1 VHIPTLLAGLVTRE
15 RGGGML
21 GLSAGDGHKYELLR
35 TILKRHF
42 HSDDGH
48 LIETIRSEAEFVDL
62 QSGELLFRQG
72 ERSDDVY
79 FLLSGRLRAHTEDG
93 GKRTILGEIGRGETV
108 GELALFTDEP
118 RSASI
123 VALRNSALVKV
134 TRRQVERAFAVSPPI
149 ALQMTRTIIE
159 RFRRSERQ
167 RAAPIIPVNV
177 CLLPI
182 SSGIDA
188 AAFARDIR
196 AARDQDHTAIA
207 IIDPPEIG
215 RRFGAN
221 PARDAVADY
230 IDDVEARSKAVY
242 LVTDGT
248 ESDWTR
254 LCLQHSD
261 EVVLLADA
269 KQDPRLAAVEQR
281 YLTGE
286 TPVSVARQTLM
297 LLHDVDTRSPR
308 GTARWLSA
316 RPSVRHFHIRPK
328 LPRDSRRAAR
338 IISGKAIGIVFSGGG
353 AKGFA
358 HVGVIKALED
368 AGIEIDFVG
377 GTSIGAIM
385 GMCLAMD
392 QSADAVSRMVH
403 KAFLGHPKGN
413 ITGDYNLVPLVSLIK
428 GRRSH
433 GAMAQAIQDA
443 AGDDIDAEDTWKTFF
458 VIASDFSTGTEAVL
472 DRGGLARNVIASYA
486 IPGAL
491 PPVFIGGHMLFD
503 GGTFNN
509 FPVDVM
515 ARTGAGQIIGVDLSS
530 DRSRKFEID
539 RVPGTIAHLRDMLRP
554 RKQRRYRLPS
564 VPETMT
570 TSSFISSLSKQKTMR
585 KFADLLFQP
594 NIERV
599 GLLEWKRYHDIVA
612 AGYDHATQL
621 LATESTGKL
630 GAFARQPK
638 PPQTSGL
645 GQLAAP
651 PLMRAE

>member
-1 VHIPTLLAGLVTRE
+1 
-15 RGGGML
+15 
-21 GLSAGDGHKYELLR
+21 
-35 TILKRHF
+35 
-42 HSDDGH
+42 
-48 LIETIRSEAEFVDL
+48 LIEAIRSEAEFVAL

-72 ERSDDVY
+72 DRSDDVY
-79 FLLSGRLRAHTEDG
+79 FLLSGRLRAYTEDG
-93 GKRTILGEIGRGETV
+93 SKRTILGEIGRGETV

-123 VALRNSALVKV
+123 VALRNSAFVKV
-134 TRRQVERAFAVSPPI
+134 TRRQVECAFAVSPQI

-167 RAAPIIPVNV
+167 RPAPNIPVNV

-182 SSGIDA
+182 SSGVDA
-188 AAFARDIR
+188 AAFAHGIR
-196 AARDQDHTAIA
+196 EARDTDHAAIA
-207 IIDPPEIG
+207 IIDPPDIG

-221 PARDAVADY
+221 PALEQVADY

-269 KQDPRLAAVEQR
+269 KQDHGLTAVERR
-281 YLTGE
+281 YLAGDA
-286 TPVSVARQTLM
+286 PVSVARQTLM
-297 LLHDVDTRSPR
+297 LLHDTETRSPR
-308 GTARWLSA
+308 GTSRWLSA
-316 RPSVRHFHIRPK
+316 RPSVRHFHVRPK
-328 LPRDSRRAAR
+328 LPRDMRRAAR
-338 IISGKAIGIVFSGGG
+338 IVSGQAIGIVFSGGG

-358 HVGVIKALED
+358 HVGVMKALED
-368 AGIEIDFVG
+368 AGIESDFVG

-385 GMCLAMD
+385 GMGLAMD
-392 QSADAVSRMVH
+392 QSAEAVSRMVH

-413 ITGDYNLVPLVSLIK
+413 ITGDYNFVPLVSLIK

-433 GAMAQAIQDA
+433 GAMAQAIEHA
-443 AGDDIDAEDTWKTFF
+443 TGDDIDTEDTWKTFF
-458 VIASDFSTGTEAVL
+458 VIASDFSAGTEAVL
-472 DRGGLARNVIASYA
+472 DRGNLARNVIASYA

-515 ARTGAGQIIGVDLSS
+515 ARLGAGQIIGVDLSD
-530 DRSRKFEID
+530 DRGRKFEID
-539 RVPGTIAHLRDMLRP
+539 RIPGTIAHLRDMLRP

-564 VPETMT
+564 VPETLV

-599 GLLEWKRYHDIVA
+599 GLLDWKRFHDIVA
-612 AGYDHATQL
+612 AGYDHARQR
-621 LATESTGKL
+621 LATEPSSRVWLATQCDRTGPGHTAEQRAVRAL
-630 GAFARQPK
+630 GRTIFAEQ
-638 PPQTSGL
+638 
-645 GQLAAP
+645 AD
-651 PLMRAE
+651 

>member
-1 VHIPTLLAGLVTRE
+1 
-15 RGGGML
+15 ML
-21 GLSAGDGHKYELLR
+21 GTNGGDGHKYELLR

-42 HSDDGH
+42 HSDDDH
-48 LIETIRSEAEFVDL
+48 LIETIRSEAKFTDL

-79 FLLSGRLRAHTEDG
+79 FLLSGRLRAYTEDG
-93 GKRTILGEIGRGETV
+93 SKRTILGEIGRGETV

-134 TRRQVERAFAVSPPI
+134 TRRQVERAFAVSPRI

-167 RAAPIIPVNV
+167 RPAPNIPVNV

-188 AAFARDIR
+188 VAFAHGIRTTRDE
-196 AARDQDHTAIA
+196 DQTAIS
-207 IIDPPEIG
+207 IIDPVEIG
-215 RRFGAN
+215 RRFGA
-221 PARDAVADY
+221 DAALEQLADY

-261 EVVLLADA
+261 EVVLLVDA
-269 KQDPRLAAVEQR
+269 KQDPGLTAVEKR
-281 YLTGE
+281 YLAGDA
-286 TPVSVARQTLM
+286 PVSVARQTLM
-297 LLHDVDTRSPR
+297 LLHDIETRSPR
-308 GTARWLSA
+308 GTARWLSE

-328 LPRDSRRAAR
+328 LQRDLRRAAR

-358 HVGVIKALED
+358 HVGVMKALED
-368 AGIEIDFVG
+368 AGIEIDFIG

-392 QSADAVSRMVH
+392 QSAEAVSRMVH

-413 ITGDYNLVPLVSLIK
+413 ITGDYNFVPLVSLIK

-443 AGDDIDAEDTWKTFF
+443 AGDEIDSEDTWKTFF
-458 VIASDFSTGTEAVL
+458 VIASDFSAGTEAVL
-472 DRGGLARNVIASYA
+472 DRGNLARNVIASYA

-515 ARTGAGQIIGVDLSS
+515 ARMGAGQIIGVDLSS

-554 RKQRRYRLPS
+554 RKKRRYRLPS
-564 VPETMT
+564 VPETLT

-599 GLLEWKRYHDIVA
+599 GLLEWKRYDDIVA
-612 AGYDHATQL
+612 AGYDHARQL
-621 LATESTGKL
+621 LATESEGKL
-630 GAFARQPK
+630 GAFAGQPK
-638 PPQTSGL
+638 LPQASNFGK
-645 GQLAAP
+645 LAAS
-651 PLMRAE
+651 PLVSAETGP

>member
-1 VHIPTLLAGLVTRE
+1 
-15 RGGGML
+15 ML
-21 GLSAGDGHKYELLR
+21 GLDGGDGHKYELLR

-42 HSDDGH
+42 HSDDEH
-48 LIETIRSEAEFVDL
+48 LIETIRSEAEYTDL

-72 ERSDDVY
+72 DRSDDVY
-79 FLLSGRLRAHTEDG
+79 FLLSGRLRAYTDDG

-134 TRRQVERAFAVSPPI
+134 TRRQVERAFAVSPQI
-149 ALQMTRTIIE
+149 ALQMTRTVIE

-188 AAFARDIR
+188 VGFVHDIR
-196 AARDQDHTAIA
+196 AARDEDQAAIA
-207 IIDPPEIG
+207 IIDANEIN

-221 PARDAVADY
+221 AALEQLADY

-248 ESDWTR
+248 ESDWTK

-269 KQDPRLAAVEQR
+269 KQDPGLTAVEKR
-281 YLTGE
+281 YLAGDA
-286 TPVSVARQTLM
+286 PVSVARQTLM
-297 LLHDVDTRSPR
+297 LLHDIETRSPR

-316 RPSVRHFHIRPK
+316 RPSVRHFHVRPK
-328 LPRDSRRAAR
+328 LQRDLRRAAR

-358 HVGVIKALED
+358 HVGVMKALED

-392 QSADAVSRMVH
+392 QSAEAVFRMVH

-413 ITGDYNLVPLVSLIK
+413 ITGDYNFVPLVSLIK

-433 GAMAQAIQDA
+433 GAMAQAIQRA
-443 AGDDIDAEDTWKTFF
+443 AGDDIDSEDTWKTFF
-458 VIASDFSTGTEAVL
+458 VIASDFSAGTEAVL
-472 DRGGLARNVIASYA
+472 DRGNLARNVIASYA

-515 ARTGAGQIIGVDLSS
+515 ARIGAGRIIGVDLSS

-554 RKQRRYRLPS
+554 RKKRRYRLPS
-564 VPETMT
+564 VPETLT

-612 AGYDHATQL
+612 AGYDHARQL
-621 LATESTGKL
+621 LATESEGKL
-630 GAFARQPK
+630 GTFAGQPK
-638 PPQTSGL
+638 LPQASNFGK
-645 GQLAAP
+645 LAAS
-651 PLMRAE
+651 PLASAEIGP

>member
-1 VHIPTLLAGLVTRE
+1 
-15 RGGGML
+15 ML
-21 GLSAGDGHKYELLR
+21 GLDRGDGHKYELLR

-42 HSDDGH
+42 HSDDEH
-48 LIETIRSEAEFVDL
+48 LIETIRSEAEFTDL

-72 ERSDDVY
+72 DRSDDVY
-79 FLLSGRLRAHTEDG
+79 FLLSGRLRAYTDDG

-123 VALRNSALVKV
+123 VALRNSALVKI
-134 TRRQVERAFAVSPPI
+134 TRRQVERAFAVSPQI

-167 RAAPIIPVNV
+167 RPAPNIPVNV

-188 AAFARDIR
+188 VAFMHDIR
-196 AARDQDHTAIA
+196 AARDEEQAAIA
-207 IIDPPEIG
+207 IIDPLEIN

-221 PARDAVADY
+221 AAREQVADY

-248 ESDWTR
+248 ESDWTK

-269 KQDPRLAAVEQR
+269 KQDPGLTAVEKR
-281 YLTGE
+281 YLAGDA
-286 TPVSVARQTLM
+286 PVSVARQTLM
-297 LLHDVDTRSPR
+297 LLHDIETRSPR

-316 RPSVRHFHIRPK
+316 RPSVRHFHVRPK
-328 LPRDSRRAAR
+328 LQRDLRRAAR

-358 HVGVIKALED
+358 HVGVMKALED

-392 QSADAVSRMVH
+392 QSAEAVSRMVH

-413 ITGDYNLVPLVSLIK
+413 ITGDYNFVPLVSLIK

-433 GAMAQAIQDA
+433 GAMAQAIEQA
-443 AGDDIDAEDTWKTFF
+443 TGDDIDSEDTWKTFF
-458 VIASDFSTGTEAVL
+458 VIASDFSAGTEAVL
-472 DRGGLARNVIASYA
+472 DRGNLARNVIASYA

-515 ARTGAGQIIGVDLSS
+515 ARIGAGRIIGVDLSS

-554 RKQRRYRLPS
+554 RKKRRYRLPS
-564 VPETMT
+564 VPETLT

-612 AGYDHATQL
+612 AGYDHARQL
-621 LATESTGKL
+621 LATEGKL
-630 GAFARQPK
+630 GAFTGQPK
-638 PPQTSGL
+638 LPQASDFVK
-645 GQLAAP
+645 LASSS
-651 PLMRAE
+651 LMGAELDP